1 MKNHQLKFKTAVKD
15 LGGNYIIVLPK
26 SVSSKL
32 PSRGINM
39 VNVKVGNSS
48 FVTLLEPDG
57 IGSHWFI
64 LKYKIL
70 KNLDSKML
78 TFTFELVENWPEPSI
93 PSDIDNKLKVDS
105 DLNIIWNS
113 LTTQAR
119 WDFLRWI
126 NETSNKNTRKGRI
139 DKMIN
144 MLKSGKRRP
153 CCFNR
158 TKCCFPGLSKN
169 GLLMLQDD

>member
-1 MKNHQLKFKTAVKD
+1 MKTNQLKFDATIKLLEDVV
-15 LGGNYIIVLPK
+15 IIVLPK
-26 SVSSKL
+26 SISSKL

-39 VNVKVGNSS
+39 VNVKVGNNS

-57 IGSHWFI
+57 VGSHWFI
-64 LKYKIL
+64 LKDKIL
-70 KNLDSKML
+70 KNLDYKML
-78 TFTFELVENWPEPSI
+78 NFTLELVAKWPEPNI
-93 PSDIDNKLKVDS
+93 PSDINNKLKVDS
-105 DLNIIWNS
+105 DLNTIWNS

-126 NETSNKNTRKGRI
+126 NETANNDTRKGRI
-139 DKMIN
+139 DKMIS

-158 TKCCFPGLSKN
+158 TRCTNYKFSKN
-169 GLLMLQDD
+169 GKLNI

>member
-1 MKNHQLKFKTAVKD
+1 MKNNQLKFKTTVKD
-15 LGGNYIIVLPK
+15 LGGSYIIVLPK

-39 VNVKVGNSS
+39 VNVKVGNNS

-57 IGSHWFI
+57 VGSHWFI
-64 LKYKIL
+64 LKDKFL

-78 TFTFELVENWPEPSI
+78 NFTLELVAKWPEPNI
-93 PSDIDNKLKVDS
+93 PSDINNKLKVDS
-105 DLNIIWNS
+105 VLNTIWSS

-119 WDFLRWI
+119 WDFLRWV
-126 NETSNKNTRKGRI
+126 NETSNKSTRKARI
-139 DKMIN
+139 DKMTN

-158 TKCCFPGLSKN
+158 TRCTNYKFSKSGKLN
-169 GLLMLQDD
+169 I

>member
-1 MKNHQLKFKTAVKD
+1 MKNNQLKFKTTVKD
-15 LGGNYIIVLPK
+15 LGGSYIIVLPK

-39 VNVKVGNSS
+39 VNVKVGNNS

-64 LKYKIL
+64 LKDRFL

-78 TFTFELVENWPEPSI
+78 NFTLELVTNWPEPNI
-93 PSDIDNKLKVDS
+93 PSDINNKLKIDS
-105 DLNIIWNS
+105 DLNTIWNS